1 MNKLILLGLLL
12 SLFTP
17 NYAQSKYT
25 CFEND
30 KNKKL
35 RLQVSFDK
43 NENPKYVKYEG
54 QKDSILL
61 IYSTRSVFKN
71 PGGHPAEYWQKTYL
85 EKYQGKI
92 TGEYSFTNA
101 GTYQL
106 DITYTR
112 KKDKKEYYFQI
123 IESSFHEENGIYN
136 SMPCF

>member
-1 MNKLILLGLLL
+1 MNKVILLWLI
-12 SLFTP
+12 SSSITQS
-17 NYAQSKYT
+17 NAQNKYA

-43 NENPKYVKYEG
+43 NENPRYAKYEG
-54 QKDSILL
+54 QNDSILL
-61 IYSTRSVFKN
+61 VYSTRSVFKN
-71 PGGHPAEYWQKTYL
+71 PGGHPAAYWQKTYV
-85 EKYQGKI
+85 EKYQGQI

-112 KKDKKEYYFQI
+112 KKDKKEFYFQI
-123 IESSFHEENGIYN
+123 IESSVHEENGIYN
-136 SMPCF
+136 TMPCF